1 MTLTPYVVVQLSG
14 SGSPDG
20 NRTLSC
26 ELAPPPDSSGGF
38 AWRAACSRAGS
49 PEVGVTWKTGSEDDY
64 IEDGMSMASVS
75 ANWQG
80 SNRANVRVDVVIP
93 H

>member
-1 MTLTPYVVVQLSG
+1 MVVQLAG
-14 SGSPDG
+14 SGSSDG
-20 NRTLSC
+20 SRTLSC
-26 ELAPPPDSSGGF
+26 ELAPPPDGISGF
-38 AWRAACSRAGS
+38 AWRAECSRAGS

-64 IEDGMSMASVS
+64 IEDGMRMASVS

-80 SNRANVRVDVVIP
+80 SRRANVRVDLIIP